1 MLFGNKNESNL
12 RSALKMVEETLLSLA
27 PEYVLEPVGP
37 GTAFSWRLH
46 KGSIVIHTALRTRD
60 EGNYLRVVASL
71 PARESPDAAFYRRLL
86 ELNGGELSGAAF
98 ALEDGALVICLE
110 RTTVDL
116 DQSEVSDAVRR
127 ITAYAERYQD
137 VGSQSSQ
144 NSPPNSSPT

>member
-12 RSALKMVEETLLSLA
+12 RSALKMVEETLVSLA
-27 PEYVLEPVGP
+27 PEYVLEPIGP

-46 KGSIVIHTALRTRD
+46 KGPLVIHTAVRTRD

-71 PARESPDAAFYRRLL
+71 PAREPDTAFYRRLL

-116 DQSEVSDAVRR
+116 DQSEVRDAVHR
-127 ITAYAERYQD
+127 IAGYAERYRD
-137 VGSQSSQ
+137 VGNQ
-144 NSPPNSSPT
+144 